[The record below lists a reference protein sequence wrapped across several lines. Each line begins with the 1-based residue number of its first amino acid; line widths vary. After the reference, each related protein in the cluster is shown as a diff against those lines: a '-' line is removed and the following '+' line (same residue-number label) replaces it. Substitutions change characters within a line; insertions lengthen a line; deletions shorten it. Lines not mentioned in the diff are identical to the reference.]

1 MSFNYKNPVT
11 PLFSLGNVS
20 VPRTEIFG
28 TNFSVL
34 STGGYMEVY
43 NLSDLQFII
52 PSGTTGLVEFSS
64 NTIPVQV
71 NVGSGT
77 IYSPNVLTLNSD
89 NISSGRRRIGML
101 VYVINENQVYQYQIP
116 NFTTLWNSVT
126 GSTGPGGPTVVFSQ
140 FGTTVKNNTAAGQN
154 FISSWTGSTIEGYSG
169 GTRSNSNWIKYY
181 GTDLAV
187 TGGSFSNITNVLTLT
202 NITGGTIPITGFTSF
217 DRAISAF
224 TYDNANTFIIDDNS
238 GNTYTATIDIVT
250 GLTVNGDLSVTG
262 NTNVSGL
269 SATTISATT
278 YQNLPVTFDR
288 FVTGFTY
295 SPNTFTIFDN
305 SGSTFDAT
313 INTMSGLTVN
323 GDLSV
328 TGDTNV
334 NGLTATTISATT
346 YQNLPISSSRFVT
359 GFTYS
364 PNTFTITDNSGS
376 TFDTTINS
384 MTGLTVNGNLSVTGD
399 TTVNGLT
406 ATTISATTYQNL
418 PITFDRFVTGFTYS
432 PNTFTIFDNSGS
444 TFDATIDIVSGLTVN
459 GNLSVTGDTN
469 VSGLSATTISATTYQ
484 NLPVTAD
491 TFVTGFTYSS
501 NTLTILRNQSQ
512 PNLTVTINTMTG
524 LTVNGNLSVT
534 GDTNVSGL
542 SATTISATT
551 YQNLPVTFDRF
562 VTGFTYSPNTFTI
575 TDNSGSTFNA
585 VINTVS
591 GLTVNGNLSVTGDTN
606 VSGLSATTIS
616 ATTYQNLPVTF
627 DRFVTGFTYSPNTFT
642 IFDNSGSTF
651 NATIDIVSG
660 LTVNGNLSV
669 TGNTNV
675 SGLSATTIS
684 ATTYQNLPVTFDRF
698 VTGFT
703 YSPNTFTIS
712 DNSGSTFNA
721 TINTMSGLTV
731 NGNLSVTG
739 NTNVSGLSATTIS
752 ATTYQNLPADF
763 NTFVTGFTYS
773 PNTFTISDN
782 SGSTFNATI
791 NTMSGLTING
801 DLSVSGDT
809 NLDGPVTINI
819 TSSTIPSG
827 TSTSILSITGSS
839 IDIDFDLLE
848 IDGDLQVSGNTILSG
863 VTASTL
869 NVTGNTIVNGLT
881 ATTISA
887 TTYQNLPIDPDTY
900 VTGFTYTPNTFTISD
915 NSGSTFNATIDIVS
929 GLTVNGD
936 LSVTGDTTVNGLTAT
951 TISATTY
958 QNLPVTTDTFVTGF
972 TYSPNTFTISDNSGS
987 TFDATIDIVS
997 GLTVNGDL
1005 SVTGDTNVSGLS
1017 ATTISATTYQN
1028 LPIDPDTYVT
1038 GFTYS
1043 PNTFTISDNSGS
1055 TFDATIDIVSG
1066 LTVNGNLSVTGDT
1079 NVNGL
1084 TATTISATTY
1094 QNLPVT
1100 FDRFVTG
1107 FTYSPNTF
1115 TIFDNSGSTFNA
1127 TIDIVSGLTVNG
1139 DLSVTGTTSSSLF
1152 SGITFSGG
1160 TYYGDGS
1167 NLSGITDYFTTGAT
1181 FDPITKIG
1189 TFTRNDGNTYTLNL
1203 SSLTTVDNYVTGFT
1217 YTPNTF
1223 TITDNSGST
1232 FNATIDIVT
1241 GLTVNGNLLVTGNTN
1256 VSGLSAT
1263 TISATTYQNL
1273 PVTFDR
1279 FVTGFTY
1286 TPNTFTISD
1295 NSGSTFNATINTMSG
1310 LTVNGN
1316 LNVTGDT
1323 NVNGLSATTIS
1334 ATTYQNLPVTFDR
1347 FVTGFTYS
1355 PNTFTITDNSG
1366 FTFDATIDIVSG
1378 LTVNGNLSVTGDTN
1392 VSGLSATTISATTYQ
1407 NLPISSSKFVTGFT
1421 YSPNTFTISDN
1432 SGSTFNATINTMS
1445 GLTINGNLTVTGN
1458 TNVNGLTATTIS
1470 ATTYQNLPISS
1481 SKFVTG
1487 FTYSPNT
1494 FTITDNSGSTFNA
1507 TINTMSG
1514 LTVNGNLLVTGNTN
1528 VNGLTATTISA
1539 TTYQNLPVTADTF
1552 VTGFTYLNNTF
1563 SLLRNQGQPN
1573 LTATINTMTGLTVNG
1588 NLTVTGN
1595 TSVQGITGTSAVFSA
1610 NSQNIVTIFGS
1621 GSTQPIFVIQ
1631 GSSGQLFSVTDS
1643 LVGSLF
1649 SVNDISGLPILEVFS
1664 DNTILMGSYLSPSLN
1679 TTTKISLSA
1688 GTNNIYSI
1696 PTSAYTG
1703 AFIEYTLSDT
1713 SNARSGTM
1721 MSVFSGSS
1729 VQFNETTTLD
1739 IGNTSSV
1746 TMSFVISGGN
1756 CILRATSIS
1765 SGYSIKVIIRTI

>member
-651 NATIDIVSG
+651 NATIDIV
-660 LTVNGNLSV
+660 
-669 TGNTNV
+669 
-675 SGLSATTIS
+675 
-684 ATTYQNLPVTFDRF
+684 
-698 VTGFT
+698 
-703 YSPNTFTIS
+703 
-712 DNSGSTFNA
+712 
-721 TINTMSGLTV
+721 SGLTV